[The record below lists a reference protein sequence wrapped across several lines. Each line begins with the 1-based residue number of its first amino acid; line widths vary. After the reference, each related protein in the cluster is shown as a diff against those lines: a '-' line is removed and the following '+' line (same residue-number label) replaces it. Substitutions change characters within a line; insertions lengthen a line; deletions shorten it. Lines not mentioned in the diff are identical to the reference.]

1 MGALR
6 PAPAGGLRVQPR
18 NVTKRVSI
26 VLVSTD
32 EGHLLLPALGSLF
45 AAPPSTD
52 FEVVVIDN
60 GSSIEVSA
68 EVTKRWPDARVMRQ
82 TTRKSLAANLNL
94 AMSVTD
100 SVYAMWCDA
109 DMLFNPGAVDALA
122 RFLDEHPRAGM
133 VKPKLLSGDGL
144 ARASARRWY
153 TIGSLVASRGP
164 WRKVTSNWPTVL
176 KSRYA
181 DWSYRGPRKVDWLP
195 FAGVMVRR
203 EAFQAVDGVDERFP
217 FYFEDV
223 DFSFRFHEAGW
234 EVWCHPEA
242 EMVHLENRASVD
254 VFSRAGKTHLVS
266 LIKFWW
272 KHKGLRPR
280 NST

>member
-6 PAPAGGLRVQPR
+6 STAAGGLRVQPR
-18 NVTKRVSI
+18 DVTKRVSI

-32 EGHLLLPALGSLF
+32 EGHLLMPALESLF

-52 FEVVVIDN
+52 FEVVVVDN
-60 GSSIEVSA
+60 GSLVELSA
-68 EVTKRWPDARVMRQ
+68 EVTSRWPDARTLRQ
-82 TTRKSLAANLNL
+82 TSRKSLAANLNL
-94 AMSVTD
+94 AMSATD

-109 DMLFNPGAVDALA
+109 DMLFNSGAVDALT

-133 VKPKLLSGDGL
+133 VKPKLLSHDGL
-144 ARASARRWY
+144 VRASARRWY

-164 WRKVTSNWPTVL
+164 WRGVTAQWPTVQ

-181 DWSYRGPRKVDWLP
+181 DWNHRGPRKVDWLP
-195 FAGVMVRR
+195 FAGVMVSRQ
-203 EAFQAVDGVDERFP
+203 AFHAIGGVDERFP

-223 DFSFRFHEAGW
+223 DFSLRMHEAGW
-234 EVWCHPEA
+234 EVWCHPGA
-242 EMVHLENRASVD
+242 EMVHLENRASVE
-254 VFSRAGKTHLVS
+254 VFSRAGRTHLVS

-280 NST
+280 NSS